1 MYFVIQ
7 NNTETFMK
15 STMQDGPLGLPL
27 LMRHVA
33 SVNGRSR
40 IGSFD
45 ARRRR
50 ITRTFAELAARAG
63 RLGSALEQRG
73 FGIGAVI
80 GTLAGASPEH
90 LEAYLGVPASER
102 VLHTIN
108 PRLHADQ
115 IVHVASLADDE
126 ALIVDASNLGKFR
139 EFAARLPR
147 LRLLVT
153 VGGPL
158 PDDLLASL
166 PYETID
172 YEALLVEGEPRLD
185 WPIIDEHETAI
196 LCFTGGTTGLPK
208 GVGYSHRSV
217 WLQAMSLCTANSL
230 ALGSATRLLPAVPLY
245 HVNGWGLPFAALMA
259 GADLALPGASLQ
271 PPDLLALIDAEG
283 PTLAAGVPTIWSDLL
298 AHLRA
303 AQRTH
308 LGTLTTIAC
317 GGAQVPRS
325 LVDAYA
331 ALGVRML
338 QAWGMTETS
347 SMSAISQTP
356 GWIAGAD
363 RTTQSRCAAA
373 QGRVVCGLEARVADL
388 GGTLLPSDGASV
400 GEIQIRGPW
409 VTRDYLGLDDHA
421 HLHDGWLRTGDLGTI
436 DADGFISLTDRVKD
450 AIKSGGEWI
459 PSLAL
464 EEAIR
469 SHPAVLDV
477 AVVAL
482 PDARWQERPGAA
494 VVLAP
499 GHSATP
505 DELAQWLVARVAK
518 WWLPERWAFVDALPR
533 TAVGKMDKKRVRQL
547 MLERVDAAAPAAEH
561 P

>member
-1 MYFVIQ
+1 
-7 NNTETFMK
+7 MK
-15 STMQDGPLGLPL
+15 STMQDSPLGVPL
-27 LMRHVA
+27 LLRHVA
-33 SVNGRSR
+33 RVNGRSR
-40 IGSFD
+40 VGSFD
-45 ARRRR
+45 AQRQRT
-50 ITRTFAELAARAG
+50 TRTFAELAARAG
-63 RLGSALEQRG
+63 QLGSALQQRG
-73 FGIGAVI
+73 FGAGAVI

-90 LEAYLGVPASER
+90 LEAYLGVPASAC

-108 PRLHADQ
+108 PRMHADQ
-115 IVHVASLADDE
+115 IVHVASLAEDE
-126 ALIVDASNLGKFR
+126 ALIVDTRNLDTFR

-158 PDDLLASL
+158 PDDLAASL
-166 PYETID
+166 PCETID
-172 YEALLVEGEPRLD
+172 YETLLAQGEPRLD

-230 ALGSATRLLPAVPLY
+230 ALGSASRLLPAVPLY

-259 GADLALPGASLQ
+259 GADLALPGASLHA
-271 PPDLLALIDAEG
+271 PDLLALIDAEA

-298 AHLRA
+298 AHLHA
-303 AQRTH
+303 TQRMH
-308 LGTLTTIAC
+308 LGALTTIAC
-317 GGAQVPRS
+317 GGAQVPQS
-325 LVDAYA
+325 LIDAYA

-356 GWIAGAD
+356 GWIASTDHAT
-363 RTTQSRCAAA
+363 RARCAAA

-388 GGTLLPSDGASV
+388 SGTLLPNDGASV

-409 VTRDYLGLDDHA
+409 VTHGYLGQHDHA

-482 PDARWQERPGAA
+482 PDARWQERPGAV

-499 GHSATP
+499 GRSATP
-505 DELAQWLVARVAK
+505 DELAQWLVTRVAK

-547 MLERVDAAAPAAEH
+547 MLERLNAAAPATEQS
-561 P
+561 